1 MSCGASGSCSNGKM
15 VSEEMCG
22 LRATGGIG
30 GKQESAVEEIV

>member
-1 MSCGASGSCSNGKM
+1 M